1 MEKENTHC
9 IGNEPLF
16 GSRSEP
22 DARVSVSNLCRP
34 FGEIPEGRGD
44 VPRKATEV

>member
-1 MEKENTHC
+1 MEKENTDC
-9 IGNEPLF
+9 IGDEPF

-22 DARVSVSNLCRP
+22 DARVSASNLCRP
-34 FGEIPEGRGD
+34 FGEIPEGRAD